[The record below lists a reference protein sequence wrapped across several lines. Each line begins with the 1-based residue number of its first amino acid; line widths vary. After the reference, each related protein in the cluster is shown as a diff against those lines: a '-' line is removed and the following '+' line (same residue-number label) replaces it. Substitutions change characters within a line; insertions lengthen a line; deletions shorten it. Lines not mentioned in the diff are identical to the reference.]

1 MRTYKI
7 IGYKFPV
14 KMHAE
19 LKARLKYDEIP
30 MTKFI
35 RSYVLAYLENDPLV
49 LDFIKK
55 FKEKN
60 SIQNKIKREV
70 AIKNINKGK
79 ELKSVFNL
87 EQDEVDDIYDI
98 LENDIEVVNL

>member
-1 MRTYKI
+1 M

-35 RSYVLAYLENDPLV
+35 RAYVLAYLDNDPFV
-49 LDFIKK
+49 LEFIKE

-60 SIQNKIKREV
+60 DIQNKITK
-70 AIKNINKGK
+70 I
-79 ELKSVFNL
+79 
-87 EQDEVDDIYDI
+87 IYKI
-98 LENDIEVVNL
+98 YYLTYI

>member
-1 MRTYKI
+1 M

-35 RSYVLAYLENDPLV
+35 RAYVLAYLDNDPFV
-49 LDFIKK
+49 LKFIKE

-60 SIQNKIKREV
+60 DIQNKTKRETT
-70 AIKNINKGK
+70 IKLINKGRD
-79 ELKSVFNL
+79 LKKVFNL
-87 EQDEVDDIYDI
+87 EQNEIENIYDI
-98 LENDIEVVNL
+98 LESDIEVIDL